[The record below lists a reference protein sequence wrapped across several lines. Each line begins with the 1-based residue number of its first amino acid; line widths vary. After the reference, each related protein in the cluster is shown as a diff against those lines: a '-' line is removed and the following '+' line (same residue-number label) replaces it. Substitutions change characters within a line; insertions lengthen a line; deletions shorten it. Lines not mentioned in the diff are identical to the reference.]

1 MRVIGLD
8 VGEKRIGVAKAD
20 TNIRIA
26 TPVGFFNVDGTEWAM
41 IDRIARM
48 NNTNF
53 FVLGLPR
60 SNEGNE
66 TKQSMFV
73 RQFAKKLTEKIPNAK
88 IRFQDESLTS
98 VQAEE
103 RLKMRKKAY
112 EKGDIDAEA
121 ATIILQDFVEHYK
134 EEPAQ
139 PAPVVETAPL
149 IPGMKVAGSTKVP
162 APAPAPAEK
171 PKPVA
176 KTTPETTPKATTK
189 ASVVDNGDVLESL
202 AKQLAESTE
211 KKNIVTTAA
220 DKVKDGAEK
229 IKDGAEKLAAET
241 KAAAKREGDRVALN
255 AKKAEHHV
263 KKFSKKFFIISPIVL
278 VLIIAGI
285 CGGLYIKKRL
295 DDRAAYEEWV
305 RQEEAKK
312 AAEFCFTVKPG
323 ENIFDVKKNFRKV
336 KLVGEGVNGE
346 KLCGENLEN
355 SVSVEYTEGQIA
367 EAFSAD
373 YEKSF
378 IPKGASLEGFLFP
391 ETLRCAADGDNP
403 VKTCVKRFLDE
414 TEKYI
419 VENNLETAYAA
430 RGLSLFQG
438 YILASVVQ
446 KESPSQEMPTVA
458 QVFLTRLSYGIPLGS
473 DVTVK
478 YALDVADPERKI
490 YRDNQS
496 ALLID
501 SCYNTRKVAGLP
513 CGPISMPGKDALKAI
528 ANPSDT
534 SYLYFL
540 TGDDGLMY
548 YSYTEYEHNQ
558 NVYLHCQVL
567 CNASL

>member
-26 TPVGFFNVDGTEWAM
+26 TPVGFFNVDDTEWAM
-41 IDRIARM
+41 IDRIAKM

-73 RQFAKKLTEKIPNAK
+73 RQFAKKLAEKIPNAK
-88 IRFQDESLTS
+88 VRFQDESLTS

-134 EEPAQ
+134 EEVPAK
-139 PAPVVETAPL
+139 APVVEAAPL
-149 IPGMKVAGSTKVP
+149 IPGMKVAGGETVV
-162 APAPAPAEK
+162 APAKAPVKVEK
-171 PKPVA
+171 PVVKAASKPV
-176 KTTPETTPKATTK
+176 EK
-189 ASVVDNGDVLESL
+189 ASVTDSSEILDKL
-202 AKQLAESTE
+202 AKQLEVPAE
-211 KKNIVTTAA
+211 KKNIVATAA

-229 IKDGAEKLAAET
+229 IKDGAGKLATET
-241 KAAAKREGDRVALN
+241 KAAAKREGEKVALN

-263 KKFSKKFFIISPIVL
+263 KKFSKRFFIISPIIL

-285 CGGLYIKKRL
+285 CGGIYIKQRL
-295 DDRAAYEEWV
+295 DTRAEYERWARE
-305 RQEEAKK
+305 QEAKK
-312 AAEFCFTVKPG
+312 AREFEFTIKPG
-323 ENIFDVKKNFRKV
+323 ETIFDIKKNFRAV
-336 KLVGEGVNGE
+336 KIVPREGEE
-346 KLCGENLEN
+346 LSDEER
-355 SVSVEYTEGQIA
+355 TITFTDA
-367 EAFSAD
+367 EIDAAFSAD
-373 YEKSF
+373 YNKSF
-378 IPKGASLEGFLFP
+378 IPKGASLEGFLLP
-391 ETLRCAADGDNP
+391 ETLRCAADEESP
-403 VKTCVKRFLDE
+403 IKACIERFLDE
-414 TEKYI
+414 TAI
-419 VENNLETAYAA
+419 FINDQGLETKYAG

-438 YILASVVQ
+438 IILASVVQ
-446 KESPSQEMPTVA
+446 KEAPSQEMPTVA
-458 QVFLTRLSYGIPLGS
+458 QVFLTRLGYGIPLGS

-478 YALDVADPERKI
+478 YALDVADPERKV
-490 YRDNQS
+490 YRDNQA
-496 ALLID
+496 ALQID
-501 SCYNTRKVAGLP
+501 SCYNTRKNPGLP
-513 CGPISMPGKDALKAI
+513 CGPISMPSKTAMMAV
-528 ANPSDT
+528 ANPTDT

-558 NVYLHCQVL
+558 NIYLHCQVL
-567 CNASL
+567 CNVSL